1 MIVKFHGT
9 PDELEYTVRMLI
21 DSLARKHERELS
33 QFLVIM

>member
-21 DSLARKHERELS
+21 ESLSRVERDRGEPR
-33 QFLVIM
+33 